1 MVGLRTFMKAI
12 RIYISLY
19 PVNTKGNSEITS
31 KGQDNK
37 SLRYRHKFALTLYT
51 RLHKNR
57 FLCNSYIMKSV
68 LIVDDEKDLVE
79 LVSYNLQ
86 KEGFAVDF
94 SYDGEDAL
102 LKLKN
107 KDFDLVILD
116 LMLPGMDGL
125 ELLRFIR
132 SVSRLSQ
139 IHVLMLTA
147 KAEEIDRVVGLEM
160 GADDY
165 VTKPFSPRELVAR
178 VKALL
183 RRASRK
189 VDEPVKDILRIGDI
203 EIDRERY
210 TVMVKDREV
219 HLSTTEFKLL
229 LYLAERKGKIFTREK
244 LLDAVWGDEVY
255 VEPRTVDV
263 HIRRLRQQI
272 EDDPSKPRYIK
283 TRRGAGYYLEAE

>member
-1 MVGLRTFMKAI
+1 
-12 RIYISLY
+12 
-19 PVNTKGNSEITS
+19 
-31 KGQDNK
+31 
-37 SLRYRHKFALTLYT
+37 
-51 RLHKNR
+51 
-57 FLCNSYIMKSV
+57 MKSI

-79 LVSYNLQ
+79 LVSYNLR
-86 KEGFAVDF
+86 KEGFSVHA

-102 LKLKN
+102 SKMKN
-107 KDFDLVILD
+107 NDFDLLILD

-132 SVSRLSQ
+132 SDSRLS
-139 IHVLMLTA
+139 HLPVLMLTA
-147 KAEEIDRVVGLEM
+147 KAEEIDRVIGLEM

-183 RRASRK
+183 RRVSRK
-189 VDEPVKDILRIGDI
+189 AEEPTGILRFGDL

-210 TVMVKDREV
+210 AVRVKGRDII
-219 HLSTTEFKLL
+219 LSTTEFKLL
-229 LYLAERKGKIFTREK
+229 LYLAERKGRIFTREN
-244 LLDAVWGDEVY
+244 LLDAVWGNDVY

-272 EDDPSKPRYIK
+272 EEDPSRPRYIK
-283 TRRGAGYYLEAE
+283 TRRGAGYYIEATVQDE